1 MRKFSRSCN
10 SPQFTTYRDA
20 SCSPNDELSN
30 HRFLRCSSI
39 LKWSRERAS
48 VFSSETIP
56 PRVIFQTHDCVFSF
70 SFFFPPFFFL
80 RFQRRT
86 IERRFFSISR
96 RVRAISS
103 APHHKVTS
111 RGTACPSRENR
122 SPLLLRFRGQSI
134 LPRLSR
140 RTSRFCHAYTIP
152 YAPLCQPH
160 LSFTVSVV
168 SPSSGCHPAVSSPE
182 CRFAISNS

>member
-1 MRKFSRSCN
+1 MQSLFSLPRRF
-10 SPQFTTYRDA
+10 PLYL
-20 SCSPNDELSN
+20 PND
-30 HRFLRCSSI
+30 
-39 LKWSRERAS
+39 SRDERLVYRLYFPFFPS
-48 VFSSETIP
+48 
-56 PRVIFQTHDCVFSF
+56 FSF
-70 SFFFPPFFFL
+70 SFFFFCFL
-80 RFQRRT
+80 VFND
-86 IERRFFSISR
+86 ERSNAGVFFFSISR

-111 RGTACPSRENR
+111 RGTACPSREIR

-160 LSFTVSVV
+160 LCFTISVV
-168 SPSSGCHPAVSSPE
+168 SLSGCYTRSNSSPE

>member
-1 MRKFSRSCN
+1 MQSLFSLPRRF
-10 SPQFTTYRDA
+10 PLYL
-20 SCSPNDELSN
+20 PND
-30 HRFLRCSSI
+30 
-39 LKWSRERAS
+39 SRDERLVYRLYFPFFPS
-48 VFSSETIP
+48 
-56 PRVIFQTHDCVFSF
+56 FSF
-70 SFFFPPFFFL
+70 SFFFFFVFS
-80 RFQRRT
+80 FSMTNDRT
-86 IERRFFSISR
+86 PVFFFFSISR

-111 RGTACPSRENR
+111 RGTACPSREIR

-160 LSFTVSVV
+160 LCFTISVV
-168 SPSSGCHPAVSSPE
+168 SLSGCYTRSNSSPE